1 MTTSVYSPRF
11 HRTLV
16 AMAVCTA
23 CMAAQAQTDS
33 VATTVDVGL
42 GLASGDSADRALF
55 GQYNG
60 LRNRSSAVTL
70 GLDYSLRKESTST
83 WVDLQGSNLLG
94 ETRELHLVWKKPGD
108 WKLSADYGQLVRY
121 DPNTVNS
128 GMLGFGSATP
138 QVVNIAPGSGTDFD
152 LKTKRTGLGLG
163 LAKWITPALQ
173 FEFDLKNEKKEGA
186 RLSGIGMNCPSLI
199 APGCAANTG
208 WAVLMLPEPIQA
220 SHSQLE
226 ARLNYAMD
234 KLRVSLGYY
243 GSFYRNDNGALTAA
257 LPGALN
263 TATNPALLGLLGQ
276 PLALAPD
283 NQAHQLDLSGSFDFS
298 NTTRGSFKLGR
309 TVATQNRDF
318 AAMGLIGAPAG
329 STDLG
334 GQVNSTTGKLG
345 LTSRP
350 IPQLSLLAD
359 LRYENRDDQTTIG
372 CYNVEGAA
380 QLASP
385 CTYGNTN
392 TYTNRNLPYR
402 KTNGK
407 VQASWSFNSDYRGTL
422 GADRESIDHGTF
434 TSTSAVSGISA
445 LRQKTDETTLRA
457 DLRRRMSED
466 VSGSLGVSSSKRTGS
481 NWLKDNSGTG
491 LTEVTNPADP
501 VAGLASTAV
510 FMPSLADRKRD
521 KIRLFSDWQAS
532 ESLTLQFSAETG
544 KDRFDSPSAYGLRD
558 TRMSQLS
565 VDWGYALSDNWALNG
580 YLSQSLQNLNQARPS
595 AYVMAFDNKNVGL
608 NFGVTG
614 KISSTFNVGGG
625 LSFMND
631 RSVYAQTLDAAAA
644 ADSVALLA
652 ASGGLPDVVYR
663 QTALKLFGK
672 YTLDKAS
679 AVRVDL
685 VHQRASMND
694 WAWAY
699 EGIPFTFSDGSTL
712 AQKQS
717 QNVSF
722 IGVSYSYQ
730 LP

>member
-23 CMAAQAQTDS
+23 CMTAQAQTDS
-33 VATTVDVGL
+33 VSTTVDVGL
-42 GLASGDSADRALF
+42 GLVSGDSADRALF

-60 LRNRSSAVTL
+60 LRNRSTAVTL

-94 ETRELHLVWKKPGD
+94 DTRELRLVWKNPGD
-108 WKLSADYGQLVRY
+108 WKLSANYGELVRNE
-121 DPNTVNS
+121 PNAVNS
-128 GMLGFGSATP
+128 GVLGIGSAQP
-138 QVVNIAPGSGTDFD
+138 QVVNLSGGAGSGTDYDFR
-152 LKTKRTGLGLG
+152 TKRTGLGLG

-173 FEFDLKNEKKEGA
+173 FELDLKNEKKEGA
-186 RLSGIGMNCPSLI
+186 RLSGIGLNCPSVI
-199 APGCAANTG
+199 APTCGANTG
-208 WAVLMLPEPIQA
+208 WAVLMLPEPIHA
-220 SHSQLE
+220 SHSQVE
-226 ARLNYAMD
+226 ARLNYALD

-243 GSFYRNDNGALTAA
+243 GSFYRNDNSTLNPS

-263 TATNPALLGLLGQ
+263 TTSNAALLGLLGQ
-276 PLALAPD
+276 PLALSPD
-283 NQAHQLDLSGSFDFS
+283 NQAHQFDLSGSFDFGK
-298 NTTRGSFKLGR
+298 TTRGTFKLGR
-309 TVATQNRDF
+309 TVATQTSDF
-318 AAMGLIGAPAG
+318 LAAGLVGVPTG
-329 STDLG
+329 VTNLG
-334 GQVNSTTGKLG
+334 GQVNTTTGKLG

-359 LRYENRDDQTTIG
+359 LRYENRDDQTPIAL
-372 CYNVEGAA
+372 YNTEGVA
-380 QLASP
+380 
-385 CTYGNTN
+385 

-407 VQASWSFNSDYRGTL
+407 LQASWSFNSDYRGTV

-434 TSTSAVSGISA
+434 TATSAVSGISA
-445 LRQKTDETTLRA
+445 LRQKTDETTVRA
-457 DLRRRMSED
+457 DIRRKMAEN
-466 VSGSLGVSSSKRTGS
+466 VSGSIGLSSSKRSGS
-481 NWLKDNSGTG
+481 NWLKDNNGLG

-544 KDRFDSPSAYGLRD
+544 KDRFDTPSVYGLRD
-558 TRMSQLS
+558 TRMNQLS
-565 VDWGYALSDNWALNG
+565 VDWGYTLSDNWALNG
-580 YLSQSLQNLNQARPS
+580 YLAQSLQNLNQARP
-595 AYVMAFDNKNVGL
+595 AGYVMAFDNKNLGV

-614 KISSTFNVGGG
+614 KVSSTFNVGGG

-631 RSVYAQTLDAAAA
+631 RSVYAQTLDAATT
-644 ADSVALLA
+644 ADSIALLA

-672 YTLDKAS
+672 YTLDKVS
-679 AVRVDL
+679 SVRVDL

-699 EGIPFTFSDGSTL
+699 EGVPFTFSDGSTVV
-712 AQKQS
+712 QKPTQS
-717 QNVSF
+717 VSF